1 MPCHAMPERNK
12 TAQDCDTAGAVV
24 MMQPAV
30 LRKLNMGPA
39 CGVSMVS
46 HKMHAQTHGGTLRQ
60 HMFTHSTLS
69 ALSEYKTKAV
79 LSELA
84 SNAGG

>member
-1 MPCHAMPERNK
+1 
-12 TAQDCDTAGAVV
+12 
-24 MMQPAV
+24 
-30 LRKLNMGPA
+30 MGPA